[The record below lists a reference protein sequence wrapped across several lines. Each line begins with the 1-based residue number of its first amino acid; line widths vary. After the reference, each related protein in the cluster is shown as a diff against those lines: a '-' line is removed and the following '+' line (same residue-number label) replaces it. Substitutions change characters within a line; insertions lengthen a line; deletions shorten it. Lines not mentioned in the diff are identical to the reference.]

1 MGAAPPPGQTARM
14 DRRLSWDESDV
25 TVRFASRGDAED
37 LRRLAELD
45 SGPVP
50 TGTTLVGEVDGELV
64 AALPVGGGRALADPF
79 RPTAGVMRLLRL
91 RESQLRGRE
100 RRRRRLSRLRI
111 QTAVQ
116 PGISDRR

>member
-1 MGAAPPPGQTARM
+1 M
-14 DRRLSWDESDV
+14 DLRPSWDERDV
-25 TVRFASRGDAED
+25 TVRFASRGDTED

-79 RPTAGVMRLLRL
+79 RPTAGVMRLMRL
-91 RESQLRGRE
+91 RESQLRGRN
-100 RRRRRLSRLRI
+100 RRARRPDRPAPRI
-111 QTAVQ
+111 QTAGQ
-116 PGISDRR
+116 PSVRISDRR

>member
-1 MGAAPPPGQTARM
+1 M
-14 DRRLSWDESDV
+14 
-25 TVRFASRGDAED
+25 TVRFAGRSDAED

-64 AALPVGGGRALADPF
+64 AALPVSGGRALADPF

-91 RESQLRGRE
+91 RESQLRGRN
-100 RRRRRLSRLRI
+100 RRARRPGRPAPRI
-111 QTAVQ
+111 QTAGQASVRFS
-116 PGISDRR
+116 PDRR